1 MFQLVFNA
9 EGPVIKIA
17 VTMKGAELTSEES
30 YSLPYALEPEYLSA
44 WRGRA
49 SDGPVSTDT
58 HTCFGPFLHLRG
70 VRTMK
75 TLSTCKQ
82 MKRNLAALDSRRAGE
97 SR

>member
-17 VTMKGAELTSEES
+17 VMMKGAELTSEES

-49 SDGPVSTDT
+49 RTFGVMDRCPPTRT
-58 HTCFGPFLHLRG
+58 HASARFYI
-70 VRTMK
+70 
-75 TLSTCKQ
+75 
-82 MKRNLAALDSRRAGE
+82 
-97 SR
+97 